1 MKGLLP
7 TFVLV
12 IAMSVSAVAQDST
25 MPAQSG
31 TAQNSTMA
39 QQGDASMP
47 QPGSTNALHTYVR
60 TRFQHC
66 LSLLVRQWVQR
77 RSAPL
82 RCTFSGQS

>member
-47 QPGSTNALHTYVR
+47 QPGSTNALHTNAFTFTYEPAFSIAY
-60 TRFQHC
+60 RF
-66 LSLLVRQWVQR
+66 
-77 RSAPL
+77 
-82 RCTFSGQS
+82 